1 MRKSGILL
9 HISALPNKYGIGT
22 FGKEAYQFV
31 DFLKDCGMSYWQV
44 LPLGPTSY
52 GDSPYQSFSAY
63 AGNPYFIDYD
73 LLKDEGLLKYSEYKD
88 YKFKGN
94 RVDYEF
100 IYNTK
105 FQVLEK
111 AYSRFNINNIDYEK
125 FKNENSYW
133 LDNYSLFMVI
143 KNNFNGVS
151 WINWDNDYKIKNKQ
165 TIEKF
170 IINNINKIEFWKF
183 VQYLFFK
190 QWNDLKKY
198 ANKNNIL
205 IIGDMPIYVAFDSS
219 DVWDNPKNWV
229 LDVEN
234 FPKKVAGCPPDAF
247 SPLGQLWGNPIY
259 NYDYMRK
266 NKYSWWLDRFK
277 KALEMYDVI
286 RIDHFRGFESYYSI
300 NYDSL
305 DAINGTWEKG
315 PGIELFNIL
324 KEELG
329 DINVIA
335 EDLGFLTDEV
345 HELLKQTSFP
355 GMKVL
360 QFAFNPNEDSIY
372 LPHNYPRNSVC
383 YPSTHDNPTIKEW
396 LDNLK
401 DDEKKFCYKYAHI
414 TKKSEAVDRIISVAL
429 ASVADLVIVQ
439 LADYLNL
446 GKEARFNTPSKL
458 TKENWSFRI
467 DKKFLNKKISVKI
480 YNMNKIY
487 KRV

>member
-165 TIEKF
+165 TIEK
-170 IINNINKIEFWKF
+170 
-183 VQYLFFK
+183 
-190 QWNDLKKY
+190 
-198 ANKNNIL
+198 L
-205 IIGDMPIYVAFDSS
+205 I
-219 DVWDNPKNWV
+219 K
-229 LDVEN
+229 
-234 FPKKVAGCPPDAF
+234 
-247 SPLGQLWGNPIY
+247 
-259 NYDYMRK
+259 
-266 NKYSWWLDRFK
+266 
-277 KALEMYDVI
+277 
-286 RIDHFRGFESYYSI
+286 
-300 NYDSL
+300 
-305 DAINGTWEKG
+305 
-315 PGIELFNIL
+315 
-324 KEELG
+324 
-329 DINVIA
+329 
-335 EDLGFLTDEV
+335 
-345 HELLKQTSFP
+345 
-355 GMKVL
+355 
-360 QFAFNPNEDSIY
+360 
-372 LPHNYPRNSVC
+372 
-383 YPSTHDNPTIKEW
+383 
-396 LDNLK
+396 
-401 DDEKKFCYKYAHI
+401 
-414 TKKSEAVDRIISVAL
+414 
-429 ASVADLVIVQ
+429 
-439 LADYLNL
+439 
-446 GKEARFNTPSKL
+446 
-458 TKENWSFRI
+458 
-467 DKKFLNKKISVKI
+467 
-480 YNMNKIY
+480 
-487 KRV
+487 

>member
-52 GDSPYQSFSAY
+52 GDSPYQSFSAF

-73 LLKDEGLLKYSEYKD
+73 LLKDEELLKYSEYKD

-111 AYSRFNINNIDYEK
+111 AYRRFNINNIDYEK

-170 IINNINKIEFWKF
+170 IINNISKIEFWKF

-335 EDLGFLTDEV
+335 EDLGFLTDDV

-383 YPSTHDNPTIKEW
+383 YPATHDNPTVKEW
-396 LDNLK
+396 LDSLSTE
-401 DDEKKFCYKYAHI
+401 EKEFCYKYIGINNH
-414 TKKSEAVDRIISVAL
+414 KEAVNKIISLAL

-446 GKEARFNTPSKL
+446 GKEARFNTPSTL